1 MIRLTHIL
9 NEWRAEEVLQQLG
22 GRKFIAM
29 TGAKN
34 FVKNDKDKS
43 ITFKLPKAKS
53 GINYVTIKL
62 TSMDLYDVEFLS
74 IRGTNIKSV
83 AKVKRVYNDQLQSIF
98 TKHTG
103 LYTSL

>member
-1 MIRLTHIL
+1 MIRLSHIL
-9 NEWRAEEVLQQLG
+9 NEWRAEEVLKQLG
-22 GRKFIAM
+22 GNRFIAM

-43 ITFKLPKAKS
+43 ITFKLPKAKG
-53 GINYVTIKL
+53 GINYVRIKL
-62 TSMDLYDVEFLS
+62 TSMDLYDVEFIS
-74 IRGTNIKSV
+74 ARGTNIKTV
-83 AKVKRVYNDQLQSIF
+83 AKEKGVYNDQLPSIF